1 MGTCNIVNHRGT
13 LKVEALRNT
22 LKFPNFRDQA
32 AHVLHGVLKDTIF
45 NEEEARAPSPSG
57 STDGLNVEKNLAINK
72 KPHVYEEIDDFDKVF
87 NKNMLDIPSEN
98 TSTPLVKLRS
108 DSGVSSGSDVDRNS
122 QNFAKKIK
130 RRLSLTSRDKK
141 TVNTQAHHRKAK
153 EAEDFSGF
161 VLIDK
166 ATITPKNSYPIIQ
179 QNTEK
184 EQQSHQQHN
193 QQQKEKEKEQAKST
207 IAEFFNS
214 LNRKGS
220 KKITKGEKD
229 VSAILFL
236 FVLIEKVN

>member
-1 MGTCNIVNHRGT
+1 M
-13 LKVEALRNT
+13 A
-22 LKFPNFRDQA
+22 
-32 AHVLHGVLKDTIF
+32 
-45 NEEEARAPSPSG
+45 SPSG
-57 STDGLNVEKNLAINK
+57 STDGLNVEKNFAVNK
-72 KPHVYEEIDDFDKVF
+72 KPHLYEEIDDFDKVF

-161 VLIDK
+161 VYIDK
-166 ATITPKNSYPIIQ
+166 ISVTPKYSYPIIQ
-179 QNTEK
+179 QNIEK
-184 EQQSHQQHN
+184 EQQSQQHN
-193 QQQKEKEKEQAKST
+193 QQQKEKEQAKST

-229 VSAILFL
+229 VSVVLFL
-236 FVLIEKVN
+236 FLLVEIVNLSRPVHFRKLY

>member
-1 MGTCNIVNHRGT
+1 M
-13 LKVEALRNT
+13 
-22 LKFPNFRDQA
+22 
-32 AHVLHGVLKDTIF
+32 
-45 NEEEARAPSPSG
+45 PSPAG
-57 STDGLNVEKNLAINK
+57 SADGLNIEKNFAVNK
-72 KPHVYEEIDDFDKVF
+72 KPHLYEEIDDFDKVF
-87 NKNMLDIPSEN
+87 NKNLLDIPSEN

-141 TVNTQAHHRKAK
+141 TVNTQAHNRKAK

-161 VLIDK
+161 VMIDK
-166 ATITPKNSYPIIQ
+166 TTDAAKCSYPIMQ

-184 EQQSHQQHN
+184 EQQSHQQN
-193 QQQKEKEKEQAKST
+193 YQQQQKEQAKST

-220 KKITKGEKD
+220 KKITKGEKA
-229 VSAILFL
+229 SL
-236 FVLIEKVN
+236 LIFEWTNLLWNYSLEG

>member
-1 MGTCNIVNHRGT
+1 MKRN
-13 LKVEALRNT
+13 ALR
-22 LKFPNFRDQA
+22 FINFRDQA

-45 NEEEARAPSPSG
+45 NEEEARVASPSG
-57 STDGLNVEKNLAINK
+57 STDGLNVEKIFAVNK
-72 KPHVYEEIDDFDKVF
+72 KPHLYEEIDDFDKVF

-98 TSTPLVKLRS
+98 TSTPLVKPRS

-161 VLIDK
+161 VYIDK
-166 ATITPKNSYPIIQ
+166 ISVTPKYSYPIIQ
-179 QNTEK
+179 QNIEK

-193 QQQKEKEKEQAKST
+193 QQQKEKEQAKST

-229 VSAILFL
+229 VSVVLLFL
-236 FVLIEKVN
+236 LVEIVNLSRPVHFRKLY

>member
-1 MGTCNIVNHRGT
+1 M
-13 LKVEALRNT
+13 A
-22 LKFPNFRDQA
+22 
-32 AHVLHGVLKDTIF
+32 
-45 NEEEARAPSPSG
+45 SPSG
-57 STDGLNVEKNLAINK
+57 STDGLNVEKNFAVNK
-72 KPHVYEEIDDFDKVF
+72 KPHLYEEIDDFDKVF

-161 VLIDK
+161 VYIDK
-166 ATITPKNSYPIIQ
+166 ISVTPKYSYPIIQ
-179 QNTEK
+179 QNVEK

-229 VSAILFL
+229 VSVVLFL
-236 FVLIEKVN
+236 FLLVEIVNLSRPVHFRKLY

>member
-1 MGTCNIVNHRGT
+1 MKRN
-13 LKVEALRNT
+13 ALR
-22 LKFPNFRDQA
+22 FINFRDQA

-45 NEEEARAPSPSG
+45 NEEEARVASPSG
-57 STDGLNVEKNLAINK
+57 STDGLNVEKIFAVNK
-72 KPHVYEEIDDFDKVF
+72 KPHLYEEIDDFDKVF

-161 VLIDK
+161 VYIDK
-166 ATITPKNSYPIIQ
+166 ISVTPKYSYPIIQ
-179 QNTEK
+179 QNIEK

-193 QQQKEKEKEQAKST
+193 QQQKEKEQAKST

-229 VSAILFL
+229 VSVVLFL
-236 FVLIEKVN
+236 FLLVEIVNLSRPVHFRKLY